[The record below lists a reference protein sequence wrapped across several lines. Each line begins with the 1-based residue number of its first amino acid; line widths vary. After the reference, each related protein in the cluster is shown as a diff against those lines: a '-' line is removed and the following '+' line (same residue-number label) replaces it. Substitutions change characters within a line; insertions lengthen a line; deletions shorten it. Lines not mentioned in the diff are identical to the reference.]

1 MAIVRGVSLNK
12 EQDNF
17 LNENP
22 ELSISKITQ
31 VAINNL
37 MESHQ
42 SISKEHL
49 ILKKRCGFLETQLQN
64 ANEQIAKWEEKRF

>member
-37 MESHQ
+37 MESHR
-42 SISKEHL
+42 SISNEHL
-49 ILKKRCGFLETQLQN
+49 ILKKSCAFLEMQLQN
-64 ANEQIAKWEEKRF
+64 ANEQLAKYEEKV